1 MADNARPGGAALIRH
16 TPLQGDDEGID
27 LRRLVPAFISSGV
40 IHVVLA
46 IIVFAIGF
54 GDTFGSVG
62 VENAVVESSVD
73 DKDTKD
79 ANLENDDIGNDPDL
93 PTNYN
98 VDRIEEVSVPGP
110 INPNEA
116 VGVLNAPD
124 GPPMTLPPPPG
135 FGGNT
140 GQGGG
145 VDSDKMGAGG
155 LYGFAGGMGGPKLQ
169 AGGFGGRSGSTRG
182 KMIRQGGGN

>member
-16 TPLQGDDEGID
+16 TPLQGDDEGVD

-40 IHVVLA
+40 IHVAFAL
-46 IIVFAIGF
+46 IVFGIGF
-54 GDTFGSVG
+54 SATSASVG
-62 VENAVVESSVD
+62 TENAVVESSVD
-73 DKDTKD
+73 DKDAKD

-116 VGVLNAPD
+116 VGMLNAPD

-135 FGGNT
+135 FGDNR

-145 VDSDKMGAGG
+145 VDANKPGQGG
-155 LYGFAGGMGGPKLQ
+155 MFGFAGGMGGPKLVP
-169 AGGFGGRSGSTRG
+169 G
-182 KMIRQGGGN
+182 

>member
-1 MADNARPGGAALIRH
+1 MADNGRQAGAALIRH
-16 TPLQGDDEGID
+16 TPLQGDDEGVD
-27 LRRLVPAFISSGV
+27 LRRLIPAWIISGV
-40 IHVVLA
+40 IHVVLLSLLLLFT
-46 IIVFAIGF
+46 I

-62 VENAVVESSVD
+62 TENAVVESSVD
-73 DKDTKD
+73 DKDAKD

-116 VGVLNAPD
+116 VGILNAPD

-135 FGGNT
+135 FGDNR

-145 VDSDKMGAGG
+145 VDANKPGQGG
-155 LYGFAGGMGGPKLQ
+155 MFGFAGGMGGPK
-169 AGGFGGRSGSTRG
+169 
-182 KMIRQGGGN
+182 